1 MSIFNISSY
10 STIKATS
17 LYGRYISSDIITE
30 LLKNLSLD
38 KNLSITEIGSS
49 VKNKPIRMIRLG
61 NGSIKI
67 LFWSQMHGNE
77 STTTKAVFDIINLLR
92 LNASNTNISDLL
104 SKCSLYFIPMLNP
117 DGADAYTRVNANN
130 IDLNRDAQ
138 DLSQPE
144 SKTLRKVYN
153 EIKPNYCFN
162 LHGQRTIFGAGKSG
176 ESAVAS
182 FLSPSQDSELSISS
196 NRLEAMRV
204 IAHINKSLNVDL
216 PNQIGV
222 YDDAF
227 NLNCVGDTFQSFG
240 TPTILFE
247 AGHIADDYHRELS
260 RLYMFKALCYALDYI
275 VDDNMAQLYDLNDY
289 LKIPQNEKCFYDII
303 LTNISIENTTY
314 DLAIQYEE
322 ILRDSEIIF
331 KPKLVKINNLD
342 NVFAHKKI
350 DFTRRKIDFPHKNDL
365 ILESEI
371 DFVIAN
377 NEKISLIR

>member
-30 LLKNLSLD
+30 LLKNLSSD
-38 KNLSITEIGSS
+38 KNLSITEIGTS

-162 LHGQRTIFGAGKSG
+162 LHGQRTIFGAGKNG
-176 ESAVAS
+176 KSAVAS

-227 NLNCVGDTFQSFG
+227 NLNCVGDTFQSLG

-322 ILRDSEIIF
+322 ILRDSKIIF

-350 DFTRRKIDFPHKNDL
+350 DFTRKKIDFPHKNDL
-365 ILESEI
+365 ILETEI

-377 NEKISLIR
+377 NEKILLIR